1 MAAAPLIEVQ
11 GLDALNRAVRDMN
24 KRRPRPLAVRHC
36 EALRDAPSLGFAALT
51 AGNEI
56 DRYEFTA
63 DQAVRRLEHRTK
75 AAAPEEV
82 YLLAQALDRAV
93 CHLVA
98 VVRLVENADGDVIV
112 LTPKQRQEFGTE
124 CPFLDASELAEAA
137 SAAEAALYEVVAA
150 VSAALMEARRQGHL
164 LAAQALEA
172 LLGKVGLVNLPD
184 LARDQETPPLRT
196 LAAPGR
202 STPVAAHAPPA
213 IGPSVAA

>member
-63 DQAVRRLEHRTK
+63 DQAVRRLERRTK

-82 YLLAQALDRAV
+82 YRLGVALDCAIGR
-93 CHLVA
+93 LLA
-98 VVRLVENADGDVIV
+98 VVRVVENADGDVIV
-112 LTPKQRQEFGTE
+112 LTPKQRQEFQQ
-124 CPFLDASELAEAA
+124 LAD
-137 SAAEAALYEVVAA
+137 ALYGESVKAYNSKRGEYQKLGAEYGLNADRAVGAPASLAQKPRGGDGGGVVDFG
-150 VSAALMEARRQGHL
+150 SL
-164 LAAQALEA
+164 
-172 LLGKVGLVNLPD
+172 K
-184 LARDQETPPLRT
+184 
-196 LAAPGR
+196 
-202 STPVAAHAPPA
+202 
-213 IGPSVAA
+213 